1 MLRALSLLYLENI
14 TFMNGNIVNPGRIQ
28 QKPQASAPMID
39 FKELWSLAIIN
50 WQWIVVSVASFGLLA
65 LLYLWFT
72 PTTVSVI
79 GKMEIVDKS
88 KKGSSLSAG
97 MAMLNSLPMG
107 LGSALGGSFGGSLGI
122 DAEKEILKS
131 NSLVTNVVKELG
143 LYTEYRLSKWGRK
156 TLLYQ
161 DQPINVSLD
170 PAHVEWL
177 DAELPLCYHQINLT
191 ITKGNKGY
199 IVETI
204 LYENSE
210 KINLPDQT
218 FSSLPVTIKTDA
230 GVLTLTDN
238 TTLTKRQSEKYKTG
252 YTLKV
257 TIIPPS
263 EMATAYAAKLMIE
276 PPSKKVSNILNISFI
291 GENVMRDIDFVN
303 HLVKVYNQRANDEKN
318 EEARKTDEFVN
329 ARLAKVDAELG
340 ASDADWERYKK
351 QFQITEPSVDAQE
364 VMTKKSAYET
374 QLVEI
379 GTQLQLHDYLSEYV
393 NDPANLYEII
403 PLSIGAGSIG
413 AKGGDNSAVA
423 TQSASL
429 IAQHNE
435 LVSHRRDY
443 LKSMSEKAPQVQRL
457 TESIQEL
464 HPIIKTAMK
473 RDRQSILMKRS
484 NVEREYGKYM
494 GRVGSAPQQERVLT
508 EIGRQRE
515 IKQGVYL
522 VMLQKRE
529 EVAMELANVTDKG
542 KLIDATRLVKNS
554 AKPQKKMVLLIAL
567 FLGFV
572 LPLVVLYIMYMF
584 KDKIDN
590 RKDLET
596 LTKMPVIGE
605 IPQTEQSEA
614 IRNLRT
620 NLLLNMEE
628 GQKVI
633 LVASNADGDGKTYL
647 AKQLADSLTA
657 IGKKVTLINAD
668 YRGGYELSTKQ
679 HPADILASGD
689 FANKIVSAK
698 ADNDY
703 VIIDTPALSQYNDAY
718 QISKYADVT
727 CYVIKAGSTL
737 KSAVQKLNKE
747 SRLPNAKFII
757 NAIDMKK
764 KKYQYYYKH
773 ALTLIAATLIL
784 ASCGSSEKVV
794 YMDNVDQ
801 LKKMADKTL
810 FDARIMPKD
819 VLTVTVSTINKAASE
834 PFNLTILTTNSAS
847 ALSSQPALQSYLV
860 SNDGTID
867 FPVIGTIKV
876 VGLTK
881 KECETMILE
890 KIRPYL
896 AESEKPIVTVRM
908 SSYSISVL
916 GEVKNP
922 GSFQVSREKI
932 NVFEALAQA
941 GDMTIYGV
949 RDRVRLI
956 REDATGNKEIHILD
970 LTDANVINSPY
981 YYLQQ
986 NDIIYVEPSKVKK
999 QDARVGSMTTLWFS
1013 ATSILVSVASLI
1025 VNILR

>member
-1 MLRALSLLYLENI
+1 
-14 TFMNGNIVNPGRIQ
+14 MNEKNVNPTSSQ
-28 QKPQASAPMID
+28 QRPQVPVPMID
-39 FKELWSLAIIN
+39 FKELWALAVIN
-50 WQWIVVSVASFGLLA
+50 WHWFVVSVFACIVLA
-65 LLYLWFT
+65 GLYLWFT
-72 PTTVSVI
+72 PTKFSVS
-79 GKMEIVDKS
+79 GKMELIDKS
-88 KKGSSLSAG
+88 KNGSGLSAG

-107 LGSALGGSFGGSLGI
+107 LGSALGGSLGGSLGI
-122 DAEKEILKS
+122 DSEKEILKS
-131 NSLVTNVVKELG
+131 NSLVTDVVKDLG
-143 LYTEYRLSKWGRK
+143 IYTEYRICKFGRK

-161 DQPINVSLD
+161 DQPVNVSLD

-177 DAELPLCYHQINLT
+177 DDEIPLYYHQIKLT
-191 ITKGNKGY
+191 ITKDNGGY
-199 IVETI
+199 TVETMTK
-204 LYENSE
+204 ENKE
-210 KINLPDQT
+210 KTYLPDQT
-218 FSSLPVTIKTDA
+218 FASLPATIKTDA
-230 GVLTLTDN
+230 GVLTLTEN
-238 TTLTKRQSEKYKTG
+238 KSLSEKQSKKYADG

-257 TIIPPS
+257 VINPSMEAAYDFIKRLTID
-263 EMATAYAAKLMIE
+263 
-276 PPSKKVSNILNISFI
+276 PPSKKITNILGISI
-291 GENVMRDIDFVN
+291 ADENVMRGIDFVN
-303 HLVKVYNQRANDEKN
+303 HLVEAYNQRANDEKN

-329 ARLAKVDAELG
+329 ARLALVDKELGSSDAEL
-340 ASDADWERYKK
+340 ENYKK
-351 QFQITEPSVDAQE
+351 QSQITVPQVDAQE
-364 VMTKKSAYET
+364 VMTKKSVYET

-403 PLSIGAGSIG
+403 PLSIGASV
-413 AKGGDNSAVA
+413 KGGDNSAVA

-429 IAQHNE
+429 IAQHNS
-435 LVSHRRDY
+435 LVSQRKEY
-443 LKSMSEKAPQVQRL
+443 LKSMSEKAPQVERL
-457 TESIQEL
+457 TESIKEL
-464 HPIIKTAMK
+464 HPVIKTAMR

-542 KLIDATRLVKNS
+542 KLLGKTIMVKNS
-554 AKPQKKMVLLIAL
+554 AQPSKKLSLLAAFFVGLLLPIICFFFMQL
-567 FLGFV
+567 FRN
-572 LPLVVLYIMYMF
+572 
-584 KDKIDN
+584 KIET
-590 RKDLET
+590 RKGINAISKE
-596 LTKMPVIGE
+596 PVIGE
-605 IPQTEQSEA
+605 IPCDDQNEA

-620 NLLLNMEE
+620 NLLLEMKEN
-628 GQKVI
+628 QKVI
-633 LVASNADGDGKTYL
+633 LFVSASDGDGKTYL
-647 AKQLADSLTA
+647 AKQLSDSLVA
-657 IGKKVTLINAD
+657 IGKKALYMDLDLRSKSGIDYPADVLANAD
-668 YRGGYELSTKQ
+668 
-679 HPADILASGD
+679 
-689 FANKIVSAK
+689 FAEQMKAAK
-698 ADNDY
+698 EDNDF
-703 VIIDTPALSQYNDAY
+703 VIIDTSALGKYNDAY
-718 QISKYADVT
+718 QIAQYADVT
-727 CYVIKAGSTL
+727 CYVVKAGSTL
-737 KSAVQKLNKE
+737 KSSIQNLNKE
-747 SRLPNAKFII
+747 SRLTNVKFII

-819 VLTVTVSTINKAASE
+819 VLTVTVSTINKEASE
-834 PFNLTILTTNSAS
+834 PFNLTILTTNSAN
-847 ALSSQPALQSYLV
+847 ALASQPALQSYLV

-876 VGLTK
+876 GGLTK

-896 AESEKPIVTVRM
+896 AETEKPIVTVRM

-916 GEVKNP
+916 GEVAKP

-986 NDIIYVEPSKVKK
+986 NDIIYVEPSNIKK

-1013 ATSILVSVASLI
+1013 ATSILVSVASLL

>member
-1 MLRALSLLYLENI
+1 
-14 TFMNGNIVNPGRIQ
+14 MNGNIVNPGRMQ
-28 QKPQASAPMID
+28 QKPQAFASMID
-39 FKELWSLAIIN
+39 FKQLWALVVIN
-50 WQWIVVSVASFGLLA
+50 WQWFLASVLTCVLLA
-65 LLYLWFT
+65 GLYLWLT
-72 PTTVSVI
+72 PTKVNVA
-79 GKMEIVDKS
+79 GKMEIIDKS
-88 KKGSSLSAG
+88 KKGSSISAG

-107 LGSALGGSFGGSLGI
+107 LGSALGGSLGGSLGI

-131 NSLVTNVVKELG
+131 NSLVTNVVKDLE

-161 DQPINVSLD
+161 DQPVNVSLD

-177 DAELPLCYHQINLT
+177 DTELPLYFHKINLT
-191 ITKGNKGY
+191 ITKDGKGY
-199 IVETI
+199 VVETM
-204 LYENSE
+204 LQENRD
-210 KINLPDQT
+210 KTYLPDQT
-218 FSSLPVTIKTDA
+218 FASLPATIKTDA
-230 GVLTLTDN
+230 GFLTITENKTLT
-238 TTLTKRQSEKYKTG
+238 EKQNKNYSNG

-257 TIIPPS
+257 VINPPS
-263 EMATAYAAKLMIE
+263 EAAYNISKNLAIE
-276 PPSKKVSNILNISFI
+276 PPSKKITNILNINI
-291 GENVMRDIDFVN
+291 ADENVVRGIDFVN
-303 HLVKVYNQRANDEKN
+303 HLVEAYNQRANDEKN

-351 QFQITEPSVDAQE
+351 QFQITQPEVDAQE
-364 VMTKKSAYET
+364 VMTKKSLYET
-374 QLVEI
+374 ELVEI
-379 GTQLQLHDYLSEYV
+379 GTQLQLHDYLNEYI

-403 PLSIGAGSIG
+403 PLSIGVSSVS
-413 AKGGDNSAVA
+413 AKGDNSAIA

-429 IAQHNE
+429 IAQHNS
-435 LVSHRRDY
+435 LVSQRKDF
-443 LKSMSEKAPQVQRL
+443 LKSMSEKAPQVERL
-457 TESIQEL
+457 SESIKEL
-464 HPIIKTAMK
+464 HPVIKTAMK

-529 EVAMELANVTDKG
+529 ETAIELANVTDKG
-542 KLIDATRLVKNS
+542 KFIDSARQVKNS

-572 LPLVVLYIMYMF
+572 LPLIVLYIQQMF
-584 KDKIDN
+584 KAKIDTS
-590 RKDLET
+590 KDLES
-596 LTKMPVIGE
+596 LSELPVIGE
-605 IPQTEQSEA
+605 IPQTEQSDA

-633 LVASNADGDGKTYL
+633 LVASNADGDGKTTIV
-647 AKQLADSLTA
+647 KQLADSLTT
-657 IGKKVTLINAD
+657 IGKKVALVNAD
-668 YRGGYELSTKQ
+668 LRGGNEQSADK

-689 FANKIVSAK
+689 FANKIASAK

-718 QISKYADVT
+718 QIAKYADVT
-727 CYVIKAGSTL
+727 CYVVKAGSTL

-747 SRLPNAKFII
+747 SRLPNVKFII

-784 ASCGSSEKVV
+784 TACGSSGKVV

-801 LKKMADKTL
+801 LKKMTDKTL

-819 VLTVTVSTINKAASE
+819 VLTVTVGTINKVASE
-834 PFNLTILTTNSAS
+834 PFNLTVLSTNSAS

-876 VGLTK
+876 GGLTK
-881 KECETMILE
+881 KECEAMILE

-916 GEVKNP
+916 GEVAKP

-1013 ATSILVSVASLI
+1013 ATSILVSVASLV
-1025 VNILR
+1025 VNLVR

>member
-1 MLRALSLLYLENI
+1 M
-14 TFMNGNIVNPGRIQ
+14 Q
-28 QKPQASAPMID
+28 QKPQAFASMID
-39 FKELWSLAIIN
+39 FKQLWTLVVIN
-50 WQWIVVSVASFGLLA
+50 WQWFLASVLTCVLLA
-65 LLYLWFT
+65 GLYLWLT
-72 PTTVSVI
+72 PTKVNVA
-79 GKMEIVDKS
+79 GKMEIIDKS

-97 MAMLNSLPMG
+97 MAMLSSLPMG
-107 LGSALGGSFGGSLGI
+107 LGSALGGSLGGSLGI

-131 NSLVTNVVKELG
+131 NSLVTNVVKDLE

-161 DQPINVSLD
+161 DQPVNVSLD

-177 DAELPLCYHQINLT
+177 DNELPLYTHQIKLT
-191 ITKGNKGY
+191 ITKDSKGY
-199 IVETI
+199 TVETM
-204 LYENSE
+204 LKEN
-210 KINLPDQT
+210 KDKAYLPDQT
-218 FSSLPVTIKTDA
+218 FASLPATIKTDA
-230 GVLTLTDN
+230 GVLTITEN
-238 TTLTKRQSEKYKTG
+238 KTLTEKQNKNYSNG

-257 TIIPPS
+257 VINPPS
-263 EMATAYAAKLMIE
+263 EAAYNISKNLAIE
-276 PPSKKVSNILNISFI
+276 PPSKKITNILNINI
-291 GENVMRDIDFVN
+291 ADENVVRGIDFVN
-303 HLVKVYNQRANDEKN
+303 HLVEAYNQRANDEKN

-364 VMTKKSAYET
+364 VMTKKSLYET

-379 GTQLQLHDYLSEYV
+379 GTQLQLHDYLNDYI

-403 PLSIGAGSIG
+403 PVSVGAGSIG
-413 AKGGDNSAVA
+413 GKGENSVVM
-423 TQSASL
+423 QSTSL

-435 LVSHRRDY
+435 LINQRKDF
-443 LKSMSEKAPQVQRL
+443 LKSMSDKAPQVQRL

-464 HPIIKTAMK
+464 QPIIKTAMR

-529 EVAMELANVTDKG
+529 ETAMELANVTDKG
-542 KLIDATRLVKNS
+542 KFIDSARQVKNS

-572 LPLVVLYIMYMF
+572 LPLIILYIQQMF
-584 KDKIDN
+584 KAKIDTS
-590 RKDLET
+590 KDLES
-596 LTKMPVIGE
+596 LSELPVIGE
-605 IPQTEQSEA
+605 IPQTEQSDA

-633 LVASNADGDGKTYL
+633 LVASYAYGDGKTYL
-647 AKQLADSLTA
+647 AKQLADSLTT
-657 IGKKVTLINAD
+657 IGKKVIFVNAD
-668 YRGGYELSTKQ
+668 LRGGNEQSADK

-689 FANKIVSAK
+689 FANRIASAK

-703 VIIDTPALSQYNDAY
+703 VVIDTPSLSQYNDAY
-718 QISKYADVT
+718 QIAQYADVT
-727 CYVIKAGSTL
+727 CYVVKAGSTL
-737 KSAVQKLNKE
+737 KSAIQKLTNE
-747 SRLPNAKFII
+747 SRLPNVKFII

-784 ASCGSSEKVV
+784 ASCGSSGKVV
-794 YMDNVDQ
+794 YMENVDQ

-819 VLTVTVSTINKAASE
+819 VLTVTVGTINKEASE
-834 PFNLTILTTNSAS
+834 PFNLTVLSTNSAS

-876 VGLTK
+876 GGLTK
-881 KECETMILE
+881 KECEAMILE

-916 GEVKNP
+916 GEVAKP

-956 REDATGNKEIHILD
+956 REDATGNKDIHILD

-986 NDIIYVEPSKVKK
+986 NDIIYVEPSNIKK

-1013 ATSILVSVASLI
+1013 ATSILVSVASLV
-1025 VNILR
+1025 VNLVR